1 MSLGSRAAAVFGG
14 AARRAAAIPWRGIV
28 SDSSLRAFLV
38 AKTLCAVHVVNA
50 HLCGVAFVLSPSPFP
65 SLSLSLSLSLRGRH
79 RHIQVLGPS
88 MLPTMNLTGDVVAV
102 DRITARWGSVAV
114 GDVVL
119 LLSPENPRKT
129 VAKRIMGLE
138 GDAVTY
144 LVDPAKGDE
153 SKTAVVPKGHVW
165 VQGDNIYA
173 SRDSRQFGPVPYG
186 LIQGRIFCRI
196 WPPESFGFIGQ
207 KA

>member
-1 MSLGSRAAAVFGG
+1 MSLGSRVAASLGA
-14 AARRAAAIPWRGIV
+14 AARRFRDLPWRDIT
-28 SDSSLRAFLV
+28 SDSFSRVFLV
-38 AKTLCAVHVVNA
+38 AKTLCAVHVINS
-50 HLCGVAFVLSPSPFP
+50 HLCGVAF
-65 SLSLSLSLSLRGRH
+65 
-79 RHIQVLGPS
+79 VLGPS

-102 DRITARWGSVAV
+102 DRVTARWGTVSV

-129 VAKRIMGLE
+129 VAKRVMGLE

-144 LVDPAKGDE
+144 FVDPAEGQE
-153 SKTAVVPKGHVW
+153 SKTVVVPRGHVW

-173 SRDSRQFGPVPYG
+173 SRDSRQFGSVPYG

>member
-14 AARRAAAIPWRGIV
+14 AA
-28 SDSSLRAFLV
+28 L

-50 HLCGVAFVLSPSPFP
+50 HLCGVAF
-65 SLSLSLSLSLRGRH
+65 
-79 RHIQVLGPS
+79 VLGPS

>member
-1 MSLGSRAAAVFGG
+1 
-14 AARRAAAIPWRGIV
+14 
-28 SDSSLRAFLV
+28 
-38 AKTLCAVHVVNA
+38 
-50 HLCGVAFVLSPSPFP
+50 
-65 SLSLSLSLSLRGRH
+65 
-79 RHIQVLGPS
+79 

-102 DRITARWGSVAV
+102 DRITARWGSVAA

-129 VAKRIMGLE
+129 VAKRITGLE

-153 SKTAVVPKGHVW
+153 SKTVVVRYVSIDRSIDPVIFRLKVWILTSFFGGNFGLFLLQVPKGHVW

-186 LIQGRIFCRI
+186 LIQGRIFCRVRGLLLNPLCCCCCFQLI
-196 WPPESFGFIGQ
+196 AFDSVLIGIMWV
-207 KA
+207 